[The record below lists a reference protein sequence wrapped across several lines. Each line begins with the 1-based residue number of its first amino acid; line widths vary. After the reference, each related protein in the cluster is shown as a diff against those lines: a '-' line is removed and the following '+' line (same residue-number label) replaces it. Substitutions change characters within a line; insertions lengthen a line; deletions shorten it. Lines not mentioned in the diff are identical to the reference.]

1 VKTKISYL
9 DAKKTVLLVIDM
21 QNAFI
26 EKGRRLEVRGIRR
39 GVPKLRRFIDH
50 CREKGILVIYT
61 RHYYAKTRNPISSLL
76 FSNLL
81 NRGLNK
87 NEKGFEIHN
96 ELHPKREDLVI
107 DKNRYDVFSK
117 TKLNQIL
124 RSRKVKNIIITGT
137 MTQVCCETTGR
148 SAMGR
153 DYITIFC
160 SDLTFCGDKNIQMN
174 TLQTFDKYF
183 GWVLDSNEIG
193 GLIK

>member
-1 VKTKISYL
+1 MKAKISYL
-9 DAKKTVLLVIDM
+9 DPQKTVLLVIDM

-26 EKGRRLEVRGIRR
+26 EKGRKLEVQGIRN
-39 GVPKLRRFIDH
+39 GVPKLKRFIND

-61 RHYYAKTRNPISSLL
+61 RHYYANAGNPISSLL

-81 NRGLNK
+81 NRGLKK
-87 NEKGFEIHN
+87 NAKGFEIHKGLKP
-96 ELHPKREDLVI
+96 ERDDLVI

-117 TKLNQIL
+117 TSLNQIL

-148 SAMGR
+148 SAMGL

-160 SDLTFCGDKNIQMN
+160 SDLTFCGDRNIQTN

-183 GWVLDSNEIG
+183 GWVLNSNEIR